1 MCRGELSA
9 AMPMFVGAD
18 DAQTFTLV
26 TGHHQHSVQP
36 SQVSRAPVTG
46 HIVCFSGIYRV
57 GWLGTNP
64 KARLEPAGFL

>member
-36 SQVSRAPVTG
+36 PHRAKSNKLARASKAG
-46 HIVCFSGIYRV
+46 RSGRCAAGQRQLYTC
-57 GWLGTNP
+57 L
-64 KARLEPAGFL
+64 KSAGFL